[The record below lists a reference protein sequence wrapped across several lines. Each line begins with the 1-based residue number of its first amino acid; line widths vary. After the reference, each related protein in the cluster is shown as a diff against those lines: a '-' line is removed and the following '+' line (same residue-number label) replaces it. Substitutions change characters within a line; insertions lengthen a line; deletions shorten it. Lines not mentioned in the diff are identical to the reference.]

1 MPTLSSMTPNHSHVC
16 RMLALLHVLSH
27 DCAHLQVDE
36 EDLSVLAGLLY
47 MAIPSKTQLQRV
59 FSNAVINHSTTRS
72 QALRIL
78 LSFLRS
84 NSPST
89 SPRFGE
95 PAPAAFGM
103 QALQVFSLKHYWIC
117 VGKMGKA
124 CRQAGFALTGAGV
137 YQHPKR

>member
-1 MPTLSSMTPNHSHVC
+1 M
-16 RMLALLHVLSH
+16 
-27 DCAHLQVDE
+27 QVDE

-84 NSPST
+84 NTPSA
-89 SPRFGE
+89 SPRFGGE

-103 QALQVFSLKHYWIC
+103 QALQVLPLNHCWKP
-117 VGKMGKA
+117 MGNVDFWHLQA
-124 CRQAGFALTGAGV
+124 CLLQLLPQQPFVSTSGGD
-137 YQHPKR
+137 